1 MSVIFEG
8 RCQTVGGEILKM
20 SQRKS
25 VRGVFE
31 GYLLD
36 ADASPLG
43 D

>member
-1 MSVIFEG
+1 MSVICEG

-20 SQRKS
+20 PQRKS

-36 ADASPLG
+36 AYASTLG
-43 D
+43 G

>member
-1 MSVIFEG
+1 MSVICEG

-20 SQRKS
+20 PQRKS
-25 VRGVFE
+25 VRGE

-36 ADASPLG
+36 ADASTLG